1 MKYTKEQ
8 IDAWKVQ
15 HGRVLKVTIN
25 GLEFLYRP
33 LTLAELRRLRAEESA
48 FIEKLKKESLS
59 QEEVTART
67 FEYSSLM
74 LCKTCILYPESFDF
88 DKNASGL
95 IDSLQPLIMSASG
108 YPEEP
113 PQPEEL

>member
-8 IDAWKVQ
+8 VDAWKSQ
-15 HGRVLKVTIN
+15 YGRVLKVTLSGI
-25 GLEFLYRP
+25 EFLYRP

-48 FIEKLKKESLS
+48 FIEKLKKEGLS
-59 QEEVTART
+59 QEELTART

-74 LCKTCILYPESFDF
+74 LCKTCILFPDPFDF

-95 IDSLQPLIMSASG
+95 IDSLQPLIMAASG